1 MSIKFIDAVRHHK
14 DLLNQIEAW
23 EYLQKTTPP
32 QVVSEFARLYRK
44 DSNSIKTVTKKQLS
58 QIWKVEEVRISD
70 SLILDLNTCIS
81 KFNINTISRL
91 RHFISQCSHESGAG
105 KWMKELASG
114 EAYEG
119 RKDLGNTQNGDGVR
133 YKGVGFIQVTGRYN
147 YQQFANFIQDSKVM
161 NGVNYVAEKYPFTI
175 SAFWWMTNKLNELC
189 DSGATCRQISARVNG
204 RDPANGLVDREKYY
218 KLCCDVFK

>member
-23 EYLQKTTPP
+23 EYLQKNTPH

-175 SAFWWMTNKLNELC
+175 SGFWWMTNKLNELC

-218 KLCCDVFK
+218 QLCCDVFK

>member
-23 EYLQKTTPP
+23 EYLQKNTPS
-32 QVVSEFARLYRK
+32 QVLSEFSRLYRK

-175 SAFWWMTNKLNELC
+175 SGFWWMTNKLNELC

-218 KLCCDVFK
+218 QLCCDVFK

>member
-32 QVVSEFARLYRK
+32 QVLSEFARLYRK

-119 RKDLGNTQNGDGVR
+119 RKDLGNTKNGDGVR

-175 SAFWWMTNKLNELC
+175 SGFWWMTNKLNELC

-218 KLCCDVFK
+218 QLCCDVFK

>member
-23 EYLQKTTPP
+23 EYLQKNTPP

-175 SAFWWMTNKLNELC
+175 SGFWWMTNKLNELC

-218 KLCCDVFK
+218 QLCCDVFK

>member
-1 MSIKFIDAVRHHK
+1 MSIKFIDAVRYHK

-23 EYLQKTTPP
+23 EYLQKNTPP
-32 QVVSEFARLYRK
+32 QVLSEFARLYRK

-70 SLILDLNTCIS
+70 SLILDLNICIS

-175 SAFWWMTNKLNELC
+175 SGFWWMTNKLNELC

-218 KLCCDVFK
+218 QLCCDVFK

>member
-32 QVVSEFARLYRK
+32 QVLSEFARLYRK

-175 SAFWWMTNKLNELC
+175 SGFWWMTNKLNELC

-218 KLCCDVFK
+218 QLCCDVFK

>member
-23 EYLQKTTPP
+23 EYLQKNTPP
-32 QVVSEFARLYRK
+32 QVLSEFARLYRK

-70 SLILDLNTCIS
+70 SLILDLNICIS

-175 SAFWWMTNKLNELC
+175 SGFWWMTNKLNELC

-218 KLCCDVFK
+218 QLCCDVFK

>member
-23 EYLQKTTPP
+23 EYLQKNTPP

-70 SLILDLNTCIS
+70 SLILDLNACIS

-175 SAFWWMTNKLNELC
+175 SGFWWMTNKLNELC

-218 KLCCDVFK
+218 QLCCDVFK

>member
-23 EYLQKTTPP
+23 EYLQKNTPP

-70 SLILDLNTCIS
+70 SLILDLNTCIF

-175 SAFWWMTNKLNELC
+175 SGFWWMTNKLNELC

-218 KLCCDVFK
+218 QLCCDVFK